1 MKDSYPNLSSR
12 LIHLTAELQALD
24 ADIRSARDPDP
35 ALLQDF
41 RRSVDEVRN
50 TAWTVGEL
58 INARASRK
66 NPQVVLSFI
75 AAERM
80 RRFSQM
86 VRNLAEDMDD
96 PAVTWE
102 TGGVQKVSESLD
114 FLQARLRK
122 LLSQHRAHIQRVGDA
137 GD

>member
-24 ADIRSARDPDP
+24 AEIRSARDPDP
-35 ALLQDF
+35 VLLQDF

-50 TAWTVGEL
+50 TAWAIGEL

-66 NPQVVLSFI
+66 NPEVVLSFV

-102 TGGVQKVSESLD
+102 SGGVQKVSESLD

-122 LLSQHRAHIQRVGDA
+122 LLSQHRARMQRVGDA

>member
-1 MKDSYPNLSSR
+1 MKDNHPDLSSR
-12 LIHLTAELQALD
+12 LVRLTAELDALEVD
-24 ADIRSARDPDP
+24 LRLARDPDSH
-35 ALLQDF
+35 LLQDF

-50 TAWTVGEL
+50 TAWTIGEL

-66 NPQVVLSFI
+66 NPQVVLSFV

-86 VRNLAEDMDD
+86 VRNLAEDIDD
-96 PAVTWE
+96 PMVTWE

-114 FLQARLRK
+114 ILQARLKK
-122 LLSQHRAHIQRVGDA
+122 LLSQHLARLEAVRGASD
-137 GD
+137 

>member
-1 MKDSYPNLSSR
+1 LESL
-12 LIHLTAELQALD
+12 ELDL
-24 ADIRSARDPDP
+24 RSTQDPDVR
-35 ALLQDF
+35 LLQDF

-66 NPQVVLSFI
+66 NPQAVLSFL

-96 PAVTWE
+96 PSVTWE
-102 TGGVQKVSESLD
+102 TSGVQKVSESLD
-114 FLQARLRK
+114 FLQARLHM
-122 LLSQHRAHIQRVGDA
+122 LLEQHRGRIKPVRDA

>member
-1 MKDSYPNLSSR
+1 MTDSQPDLSSR
-12 LIHLTAELQALD
+12 LKHLTSELESLEAEL
-24 ADIRSARDPDP
+24 RSTQDPDVR
-35 ALLQDF
+35 LLQDF

-66 NPQVVLSFI
+66 NPKVVLSFL

-86 VRNLAEDMDD
+86 VRSLAEDMDD
-96 PAVTWE
+96 PVVTWE
-102 TGGVQKVSESLD
+102 TSGVQKGSESLD
-114 FLQARLRK
+114 FLQARLRE
-122 LLSQHRAHIQRVGDA
+122 LLEEHRARIKPVRDA

>member
-1 MKDSYPNLSSR
+1 MKDNHPALSSR
-12 LIHLTAELQALD
+12 LVRLTAELEALEVD
-24 ADIRSARDPDP
+24 LRIAHDPDP
-35 ALLQDF
+35 HLLQDF

-50 TAWTVGEL
+50 TAWTIGEL

-66 NPQVVLSFI
+66 DPQVVLSFV

-86 VRNLAEDMDD
+86 ALSLAEDIDD
-96 PAVTWE
+96 PIVTWE

-114 FLQARLRK
+114 ILQARLKK
-122 LLSQHRAHIQRVGDA
+122 LLKQHLARIEAVRGA